1 MRALWRWRVTGMSE
15 PRILKRGI
23 VGLDVAEW
31 QPVVGARADGIF
43 GEETETLTK
52 MWQQRMGLR
61 PDGIVGPLSRAAA
74 ANASTVPPPAPPES
88 FDPTPAAFIAARYF
102 DRSRYG
108 TPIANIYI
116 HTAQTKEVAKS
127 ARGTAGWFA
136 SEMLGADGKPRKA
149 SAHYCV
155 DVNEIIQ
162 CVHDEHMAYGAPYG
176 NRNGIHIEL
185 AGRAEQTPEQWADPY
200 SEKMLRRAAALV
212 AHLCRKHGVP
222 IKRIGP
228 DELKAGGRGIC
239 GHDTASKAFPV
250 PGAHWDPGP
259 NFPWLH
265 FIDLVIDA
273 DGMGD
278 VKPDAT
284 A

>member
-1 MRALWRWRVTGMSE
+1 MA
-15 PRILKRGI
+15 
-23 VGLDVAEW
+23 
-31 QPVVGARADGIF
+31 
-43 GEETETLTK
+43 
-52 MWQQRMGLR
+52 
-61 PDGIVGPLSRAAA
+61 
-74 ANASTVPPPAPPES
+74 ASTVPPPAPPEA
-88 FDPTPAAFIAARYF
+88 FDPTPAAFIPARYF

-108 TPIANIYI
+108 TPIAVIVM
-116 HTAQTKEVAKS
+116 HTAQTGEGPKS
-127 ARGTAGWFA
+127 ARGTAGWFV
-136 SEMLGADGKPRKA
+136 SEMLVPKKHPDGTVEMVPAKA
-149 SAHYCV
+149 SAHFCV

-162 CVHDEHMAYGAPYG
+162 CVHDEHMAYGAPYA
-176 NRNGIHIEL
+176 NRNGIHVEL

-200 SEKMLRRAAALV
+200 SEKMLRRAAHLV

-222 IKRIGP
+222 IKRIGS

-239 GHDTASKAFPV
+239 GHDTVSKAFPV
-250 PGAHWDPGP
+250 PKAHWDPGP

-265 FIDLVIDA
+265 FIDLVISA

>member
-1 MRALWRWRVTGMSE
+1 MSE
-15 PRILKRGI
+15 ARILKRGME
-23 VGLDVAEW
+23 GLDVAAW

-52 MWQQRMGLR
+52 MWQSRQGLR
-61 PDGIVGPLSRAAA
+61 PDGIVGPLTRAAEA
-74 ANASTVPPPAPPES
+74 RATTLPPPAV
-88 FDPTPAAFIAARYF
+88 FDAAPAAFIAARYF

-108 TPIANIYI
+108 VPIANIII
-116 HTAQTKEVAKS
+116 HTAQTGEGPKS
-127 ARGTAGWFA
+127 ARGTAAWFA
-136 SEMLGADGKPRKA
+136 SEMLGKDGKPRKA
-149 SAHYCV
+149 SAHYCI
-155 DVNEIIQ
+155 DAHEIIQ
-162 CVHDEHMAYGAPYG
+162 CVHDEHMAFGAPYA
-176 NRNGIHIEL
+176 NRNGIHIEH

-200 SEKMLRRAAALV
+200 SEKMLRRSAVLV

-222 IKRIGP
+222 IKRIGS

-239 GHDTASKAFPV
+239 GHDTVSKAFPV
-250 PGAHWDPGP
+250 AGAHWDPGVS
-259 NFPWLH
+259 FPWSH
-265 FIDLVIDA
+265 FIELVMEA